1 MKKFYFYIIL
11 IFLAVSSGILFSQES
26 ENPLLKDIFSG
37 ISNYKN
43 KEITLK
49 LRFRNL
55 DTIFDKIIFYDRKNY
70 DIIFDTSEI
79 KKTREFKKQALNLHP
94 GLEYLVTFK
103 VRDVSDYYV
112 SGDLIGFQAFII
124 TRLPDIE
131 QKKQK
136 NTKKAE

>member
-79 KKTREFKKQALNLHP
+79 KKTREFKKQAMNLHP